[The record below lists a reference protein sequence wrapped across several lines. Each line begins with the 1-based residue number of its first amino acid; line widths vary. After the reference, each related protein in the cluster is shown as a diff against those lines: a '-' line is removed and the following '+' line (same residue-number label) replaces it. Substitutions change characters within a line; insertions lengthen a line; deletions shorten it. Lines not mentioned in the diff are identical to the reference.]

1 MIIVFEG
8 GDQAGKKTQS
18 TLLEKKLK
26 SAKIKTKLFSFPDYS
41 TPIGKEIDQYLHG
54 KRKFSPQVIHCL
66 LAANR
71 WEKVDEIKKAQQR
84 NSVIIMNRYR
94 ESNLV
99 YGLVNGLKLDW
110 LENLDL
116 GLPKSDLVIV
126 LDVPQTESFSR
137 KRSNR
142 DRFEKNKDFSQ
153 NISRTYKNMAKK
165 NKWKIIDAT
174 KSKQEVHQSIMK
186 IFGKKIGI

>member
-18 TLLEKKLK
+18 ALLQRKLK
-26 SAKIKTKLFSFPDYS
+26 SAKIKATVFSFPDYS
-41 TPIGKEIDQYLHG
+41 TPIGKEISKYLHG
-54 KRKFSPQVIHCL
+54 KRKFPPQVIHCL

-71 WEKVDEIKKAQQR
+71 WEKLDEIKKAQQK
-84 NSVIIMNRYR
+84 NSIVIMNRYS

-110 LENLDL
+110 LESLDH
-116 GLPKSDLVIV
+116 GLPKSDLVII
-126 LDVPQTESFSR
+126 LDVSQTESFSR

-142 DRFEKNKDFSQ
+142 DRFERNKDFS
-153 NISRTYKNMAKK
+153 NKISTTYRKMAVK
-165 NKWKIIDAT
+165 NKWKIVDAT
-174 KSKQEVHQSIMK
+174 KSKQDVHDDIMK

>member
-153 NISRTYKNMAKK
+153 NISKTYKKMAKK

>member
-71 WEKVDEIKKAQQR
+71 WEKIDEIKKAQQR

-153 NISRTYKNMAKK
+153 NISKTYKKMAKK

>member
-71 WEKVDEIKKAQQR
+71 WEKIDEIKKAQQR

-126 LDVPQTESFSR
+126 LDVSQTESFSR

-153 NISRTYKNMAKK
+153 NISKTYKKMAKK

>member
-1 MIIVFEG
+1 MIVVFEG

-18 TLLEKKLK
+18 ALLEKRLKL
-26 SAKIKTKLFSFPDYS
+26 AKIKTKLFSFPDYT
-41 TPIGKEIDQYLHG
+41 TPIGKEIGRYLDV
-54 KRKFSPQVIHCL
+54 KRKFPPQVIHCL
-66 LAANR
+66 LSANR
-71 WEKVDEIKKAQQR
+71 WEKIDEIRKSQEK

-110 LENLDL
+110 LESLDH
-116 GLPKSDLVIV
+116 GLPKSDLVII
-126 LDVPQTESFSR
+126 LDVSQTESFSR

-142 DRFEKNKDFSQ
+142 DRFERNKDFS
-153 NISRTYKNMAKK
+153 NKISTTYRKMAVK
-165 NKWKIIDAT
+165 NKWKIVDAT
-174 KSKQEVHQSIMK
+174 KSKQDVHDDIMK